1 MLSRQA
7 LIVQQV
13 VEARSCILVS
23 GPKHLSKKETGN
35 TVGSDGS
42 LSKYVDC
49 NFDLINILIN
59 SEILE

>member
-7 LIVQQV
+7 LIVQV

-23 GPKHLSKKETGN
+23 GPKHLSKKETQN
-35 TVGSDGS
+35 TLGSDGS

-49 NFDLINILIN
+49 NFDLINILVN
-59 SEILE
+59 SEIVE